1 MKKFLSLV
9 TVIALAITVSACGG
23 NSTTDCK
30 TNVILVTDQ
39 SGVNDKSFNQGANEG
54 LIKWADEFK
63 DQGAC
68 NVPSI
73 QANTEADYVP
83 TLESVSGKDNALI
96 VTAGFTFEE
105 PVTEVAKKNPNQH
118 YLIIDTTIKAKN
130 VVSAD
135 FAANEGSFLVGVA
148 AAEKAKEANASKV
161 GFIGGMESP
170 TITGFEVGYIQGVHA
185 IDPNMKVD
193 VQYIGSFTDSAK
205 GKTIAEQMYSN
216 GDYVI
221 FVAAGQAGNG
231 VIDSAKEKVKDQGKD
246 VWVIGVDR
254 DQYEDGIY
262 EGDKSVILTS
272 MVKRADVATYDVA
285 KLEMEG
291 KFPANQTLKYDLS
304 DGGVGIP
311 DKNPNL
317 DETILK
323 KIDEYKTKIINGE
336 IKVANTK

>member
-1 MKKFLSLV
+1 MKKFLSVLAVFVLV
-9 TVIALAITVSACGG
+9 FTIAACGG
-23 NSTTDCK
+23 NTATECK
-30 TNVILVTDQ
+30 TNVILITDAT
-39 SGVNDKSFNQGANEG
+39 GVDDKSFNQGANEG
-54 LIKWADEFK
+54 LKKWADEYK
-63 DQGAC
+63 GDGAC

-73 QANTEADYVP
+73 QANSQADYVP
-83 TLESVSGKDNALI
+83 TLEQVSGKDNALI
-96 VTAGFTFEE
+96 VTAGFTFEG
-105 PVTEVAKKNPNQH
+105 PVTEVAKKNPKQH
-118 YLIIDTTIKAKN
+118 YLIIDTNIKADN

-148 AAEKAKEANASKV
+148 AAEKAKAAGAAKV

-170 TITGFEVGYIQGVHA
+170 TITGFEVGYVQGVHA
-185 IDPNMKVD
+185 VDPNMKVD
-193 VQYIGSFTDSAK
+193 IQYIGSFVDSVK
-205 GKTIAEQMYSN
+205 GKTIATQMYNN

-221 FVAAGQAGNG
+221 FVAAGGAGNG
-231 VIDSAKEKVKDQGKD
+231 VIDSAKELVKDQGKD

-262 EGDKSVILTS
+262 DGDKSVILTS

-291 KFPANQTLKYDLS
+291 KFPANKSLKYDLS

-317 DETILK
+317 SADILK
-323 KIDEYKTKIINGE
+323 KVNDYKTKIINGD
-336 IKVANTK
+336 IIVANTK